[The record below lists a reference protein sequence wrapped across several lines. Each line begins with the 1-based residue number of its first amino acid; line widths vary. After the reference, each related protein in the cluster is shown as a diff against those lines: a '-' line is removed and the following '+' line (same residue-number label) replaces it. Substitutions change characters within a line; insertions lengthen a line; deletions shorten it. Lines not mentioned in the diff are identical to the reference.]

1 MNFPQLLEQ
10 NFLSWQ
16 AQEGKRKT
24 LDDFADYLDVRRSTL
39 SLWMSGK
46 RSPGPESLRV
56 LSNRLGPEVYDVLG
70 LDRPD
75 PDLAFIEQQWQN
87 LTPQARRAISQNI
100 MHASL
105 VTTDS
110 IYGKLVQDDVRAII
124 ANL

>member
-1 MNFPQLLEQ
+1 MN
-10 NFLSWQ
+10 
-16 AQEGKRKT
+16 
-24 LDDFADYLDVRRSTL
+24 
-39 SLWMSGK
+39 GK
-46 RSPGPESLRV
+46 RSPNPESLRV
-56 LSNRLGPEVYDVLG
+56 LSSKLGPEVYDVLG